1 MDKTWEKVTKGPKR
15 VEAARKG
22 RENYM
27 NKLKEGIF
35 NDAKIGSGDTSNEN
49 YETTSSTTTA
59 TIPVTST
66 TNTANT
72 KSSDTYVNGVGIVAL
87 LAIGVYVFF
96 AYNTFQA
103 ENRKLVNKKQDQ
115 PPKRRNML

>member
-1 MDKTWEKVTKGPKR
+1 MS

-87 LAIGVYVFF
+87 LATGVCIFF

-103 ENRKLVNKKQDQ
+103 DNTKLVNKKQDQ
-115 PPKRRNML
+115 QPKRRYML